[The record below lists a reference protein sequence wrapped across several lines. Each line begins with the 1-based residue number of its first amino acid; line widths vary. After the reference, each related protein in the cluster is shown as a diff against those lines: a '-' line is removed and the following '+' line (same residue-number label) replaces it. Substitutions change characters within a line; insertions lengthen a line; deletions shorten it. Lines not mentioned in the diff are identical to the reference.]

1 MHNNS
6 RMNSLFSPPISRIRS
21 TTSRFIGCAI
31 CATAISLAACADEET
46 EEVIKTTNPVE
57 ADDLDDTAP
66 PESPYDASLTF
77 QGRFGTEN
85 NSDRRF
91 RFDVA
96 AYADDAEKEEAARL
110 HPSHAAWLKQHGAS
124 DPYTV
129 TAMPSVQTVGTYVK
143 QLDDTIY
150 AGVEHA
156 VQAGLEGTVAPKR
169 EILVGALDHLL
180 AHRSMA
186 ADEASCWVAAA
197 LRLGGAQASLPSDLE
212 DQAQDLID
220 AFLANTAES
229 KPIGFYTWSEELRQ
243 IWKQDRFL
251 QALLPTPAGA
261 CALAEAIAADEARED
276 RYVQLVGLVS
286 RLTNPLESSL
296 VDRLP
301 VASEASCNTL
311 GQAAFLSASETPE
324 VALFEELFPGGPPPD
339 VNLMDTLVDAIRDGT
354 IDLTPSPDD
363 GWYAHQLFAL
373 ETLLV
378 TDRSEERA
386 KVAFMSRYKKRL
398 REAFETMLVQ
408 HRETHVKQADR
419 AVGVSAPAMPPTP
432 HFRVEPLATV
442 YVRHARSY
450 VFLEAALDAVM
461 GESFLDEAVAVSE
474 AGPGSRTLRDVIGQ
488 ARDRFFG
495 LYLVSCQDLG
505 LKPSLSQPGDPD
517 QASWPALA
525 SDADAW
531 LLGLSSDPVAAADV
545 RVMIPI
551 AQVEPDRWRYW
562 AVIGVRST
570 LAGYSYIE
578 GDDVSPP
585 KPEEQARVW
594 LPTEQFLEVER
605 TGTPLTRE
613 EFRSLCD
620 QNATAESIKTALESE

>member
-1 MHNNS
+1 
-6 RMNSLFSPPISRIRS
+6 MNERYLPSIVRIRGAA
-21 TTSRFIGCAI
+21 SRLAGCAI
-31 CATAISLAACADEET
+31 CATAISLAGCSDEET
-46 EEVIKTTNPVE
+46 EEVITTANPVR

-66 PESPYDASLTF
+66 PESSYDESLTF
-77 QGRFGTEN
+77 QSRFGTEN
-85 NSDRRF
+85 HSAKRF

-96 AYADDAEKEEAARL
+96 AYADDAEKEQAARL
-110 HPSHAAWLKQHGAS
+110 VPSHAAWLKEHGAS
-124 DPYTV
+124 NPYTV

-143 QLDDTIY
+143 QMDDTIY

-156 VQAGLEGTVAPKR
+156 VQAGLEGTVTPKR
-169 EILVGALDHLL
+169 EILVEALDHLL
-180 AHRSMA
+180 ANRSAA

-212 DQAQDLID
+212 GRAQEHID
-220 AFLANTAES
+220 AFLADTAES
-229 KPIGFYTWSEELRQ
+229 KPIGFYTWSEELQ
-243 IWKQDRFL
+243 LIWKQDRFL

-261 CALAEAIAADEARED
+261 CALAEAIAADDARKD

-301 VASEASCNTL
+301 VASDASCESS
-311 GQAAFLSASETPE
+311 GRAAFLSASETPE
-324 VALFEELFPGGPPPD
+324 VTLFERLFPDGLPPG
-339 VNLMDTLVDAIRDGT
+339 VNLMDALVDAIRDGT

-386 KVAFMSRYKKRL
+386 KVAFMARYKQRL

-408 HRETHVKQADR
+408 HRETHVKQANR
-419 AVGVSAPAMPPTP
+419 ADLSSGPAVPPTP

-474 AGPGSRTLRDVIGQ
+474 AGPGTKTLREVIGD

-505 LKPSLSQPGDPD
+505 LKPALSQPGDPD
-517 QASWPALA
+517 PASWAVLA
-525 SDADAW
+525 TDTDQW
-531 LLGLSSDPVAAADV
+531 LLQLSSDAFAAKDV

-585 KPEEQARVW
+585 TPEEQARVW

-620 QNATAESIKTALESE
+620 QNGTAESIKTALESE

>member
-1 MHNNS
+1 
-6 RMNSLFSPPISRIRS
+6 MNERYFPSTVRIRGAAF
-21 TTSRFIGCAI
+21 RLAGCAI
-31 CATAISLAACADEET
+31 CATAISLAACSDEET
-46 EEVIKTTNPVE
+46 EEVTKITNPVR

-66 PESPYDASLTF
+66 PVSTYDESLTF
-77 QGRFGTEN
+77 QSRFGTEN
-85 NSDRRF
+85 HSAERF

-96 AYADDAEKEEAARL
+96 AYADDVEKEQAARL
-110 HPSHAAWLKQHGAS
+110 YPSHAAWLKERGAS
-124 DPYTV
+124 NPYTV

-143 QLDDTIY
+143 QMDDTIY

-180 AHRSMA
+180 ANRSTA

-197 LRLGGAQASLPSDLE
+197 LRLGGAQASLPSDL
-212 DQAQDLID
+212 DGQAKDLMD
-220 AFLANTAES
+220 AFLADTAES
-229 KPIGFYTWSEELRQ
+229 KPIGFYTWSEELQ
-243 IWKQDRFL
+243 LIWKQDRFL
-251 QALLPTPAGA
+251 QAPLPTSAGA
-261 CALAEAIAADEARED
+261 CALAEAIAADEARKD

-296 VDRLP
+296 VVRLS
-301 VASEASCNTL
+301 VASDATCLTFDR
-311 GQAAFLSASETPE
+311 AAFLSASETPE
-324 VALFEELFPGGPPPD
+324 VTLFEDLFPGGPPPG
-339 VNLMDTLVDAIRDGT
+339 VSLMDALVDAIRDGT
-354 IDLTPSPDD
+354 VDLTPSPDD

-386 KVAFMSRYKKRL
+386 KVAFMARYKKRL

-408 HRETHVKQADR
+408 HRETHVKQTDR
-419 AVGVSAPAMPPTP
+419 AMGVSAPAVPPTP

-450 VFLEAALDAVM
+450 VFLEAALDTVM
-461 GESFLDEAVAVSE
+461 GESFLDEAVVVSE
-474 AGPGSRTLRDVIGQ
+474 AGPGTKSLREVIGE

-505 LKPSLSQPGDPD
+505 LKPAMSQPGDPD
-517 QASWPALA
+517 PAAWSALA
-525 SDADAW
+525 ADADQW
-531 LLGLSSDPVAAADV
+531 LLKLSGDPLAAKDV

-551 AQVEPDRWRYW
+551 AQVDADRWRYW

-605 TGTPLTRE
+605 GGTPLTRE

-620 QNATAESIKTALESE
+620 QNGTAEGIKAALESE